1 MQAIMAE
8 QLNHY
13 TRAAQRC
20 RGSDFQ
26 TKCGN
31 CRLNAICLPIALQE
45 PDLDALDTVVHRNKP
60 LRKGDHVFRENDSF
74 NSIYAIRSGF
84 VKAYRLTDDGKEQVT
99 GFYFPG
105 EIIGMDGISQNKHSV
120 SAKALETAAI
130 CEIPFED
137 IESLSTRFPSMQRHL
152 FSLMSQEIIQ
162 DQQLITLLSKNT
174 AEERICALI
183 LSISDRNAARKLS
196 TTSFRLPMSRTDIGN
211 YLGLTVE
218 TVSRVFSRFQK
229 NNILQ
234 VNNKEI
240 TILDLET
247 IRSII
252 SPQQEA

>member
-1 MQAIMAE
+1 MQQIMAE
-8 QLNHY
+8 NLSEKNNPVS
-13 TRAAQRC
+13 C
-20 RGSDFQ
+20 RSAFQ

-31 CRLNAICLPIALQE
+31 CRLNSICLPIALQE
-45 PDLDALDTVVHRNKP
+45 PDLDSLDRVIHRNKP
-60 LRKGDHVFRENDSF
+60 LRKGEHVFRENDNF
-74 NSIYAIRSGF
+74 TAIYAIRSGF

-105 EIIGMDGISQNKHSV
+105 EIIGLDGISQNKHSV

-137 IESLSTRFPSMQRHL
+137 AEALSSRFPSMQRHL

-174 AEERICALI
+174 AEERISALI

-196 TTSFRLPMSRTDIGN
+196 PTSFRLPMSRTDIGN

-229 NNILQ
+229 NGTLE

-240 TILDLET
+240 TILDIDQLRGIVT
-247 IRSII
+247 S
-252 SPQQEA
+252 EA